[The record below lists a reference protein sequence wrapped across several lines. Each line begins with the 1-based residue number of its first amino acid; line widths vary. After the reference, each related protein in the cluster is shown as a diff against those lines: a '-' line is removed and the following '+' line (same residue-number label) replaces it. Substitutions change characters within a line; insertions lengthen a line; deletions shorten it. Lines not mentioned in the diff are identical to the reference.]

1 MKKRGIVSVKRPVL
15 VLGARSY
22 AAVYADVHEQDSG
35 FEIVGFVENLDRAF
49 CSTPILDRPVYW
61 IDDIASLSSTHAAI
75 CCLATPRRA
84 AFVDRVA
91 AIGFSFATLVHPTAV
106 ISNRSSLSKGVS
118 IDVGVIVAAFTKLGP
133 HVRVGRGATIGHHTD
148 IGAYCTIHPAANI
161 AGNCAIEPGVT
172 VGMGANV
179 IDGCRIGAGSFVA
192 AGAVVT
198 KDVPA
203 RSLVGGVPARVLR
216 EDFDAP

>member
-1 MKKRGIVSVKRPVL
+1 M
-15 VLGARSY
+15 RSK
-22 AAVYADVHEQDSG
+22 
-35 FEIVGFVENLDRAF
+35 
-49 CSTPILDRPVYW
+49 
-61 IDDIASLSSTHAAI
+61 LSE
-75 CCLATPRRA
+75 
-84 AFVDRVA
+84 
-91 AIGFSFATLVHPTAV
+91 
-106 ISNRSSLSKGVS
+106 GVS
-118 IDVGVIVAAFTKLGP
+118 IDVGAIVAAFTQLGS

-161 AGNCAIEPGVT
+161 AGNCVVEPKVT
-172 VGMGANV
+172 IGMGANV

-216 EDFDAP
+216 ENYEAP

>member
-1 MKKRGIVSVKRPVL
+1 MRGTDSINHPVL

-22 AAVYADVHEQDSG
+22 AAVYADVHEADAA

-49 CSTPILDRPVYW
+49 CETSILDLRVYW
-61 IDDIASLSSTHAAI
+61 IDDIASLATTHAAI
-75 CCLATPRRA
+75 CCLATPRRSV
-84 AFVDRVA
+84 FIDQVA
-91 AIGFSFATLVHPTAV
+91 ALGFPFATLVHATAV
-106 ISNRSSLSKGVS
+106 ISDRSKLSQGVS
-118 IDVGVIVAAFTKLGP
+118 IDVGVIVAAFTQLGS

-161 AGNCAIEPGVT
+161 AGNCVLEPKVT
-172 VGMGANV
+172 IGMGANV

-216 EDFDAP
+216 ENYEAP